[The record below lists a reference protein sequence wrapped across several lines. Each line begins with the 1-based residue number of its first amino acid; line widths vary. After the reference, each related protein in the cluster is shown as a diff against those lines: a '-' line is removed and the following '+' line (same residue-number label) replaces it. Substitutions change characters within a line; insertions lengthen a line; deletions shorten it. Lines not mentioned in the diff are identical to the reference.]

1 VAGLVGVAVVG
12 AVVTSALGGDR
23 FAMNPHSVRAFHEAM
38 LICAALFAVG
48 GATGAVGIA
57 NPGRHIEAAT
67 CAGGKFAGAPA
78 ASLPQEA

>member
-1 VAGLVGVAVVG
+1 
-12 AVVTSALGGDR
+12 
-23 FAMNPHSVRAFHEAM
+23 VRAFHEAM

-67 CAGGKFAGAPA
+67 CAGGQLVGAPG

>member
-12 AVVTSALGGDR
+12 AVVTSALGGAA
-23 FAMNPHSVRAFHEAM
+23 FAVNSHSVHAFHETM
-38 LICAALFAVG
+38 LICAAVFAVG
-48 GATGAVGIA
+48 GAIGAVGIV

-67 CAGGKFAGAPA
+67 CAGGQLVGAPQ